1 MNNQSLNSLVYLI
14 FGKENYGLTKIKNT
28 EYESVYACE
37 CKNMLRKDKNYMFVI
52 GNKDIISIGSN
63 VRMEDIANITCI
75 QFRTFTEPILQKVLS
90 NKINIRPELNNIVI
104 KRYNISR
111 DNNGK
116 ISEYLF
122 EYEKRPYNVHL
133 FHTTDSDFEYVVDGT
148 LYSAVITWNTMI
160 MSSVDIVSKQ
170 LPPKE
175 KFSQPQTVYP
185 QPQQYQ
191 PIYPQQPVPPRSQ
204 HVQVQPRPQQVQQ
217 TKKRPTYSQ
226 YQQQVL
232 PNSQQNFSQ
241 RPKPPR

>member
-1 MNNQSLNSLVYLI
+1 MNNQSLNSFVYLI
-14 FGKENYGLTKIKNT
+14 FGKENYGVTKIKNT
-28 EYESVYACE
+28 EFESVYACE

-63 VRMEDIANITCI
+63 VRIEDITNITCI

-90 NKINIRPELNNIVI
+90 NKIEIRPELNNISI
-104 KRYNISR
+104 KRYNITR
-111 DNNGK
+111 DDNGK

-170 LPPKE
+170 LPAAVPHR
-175 KFSQPQTVYP
+175 
-185 QPQQYQ
+185 QPQQQVPRQPQYQ
-191 PIYPQQPVPPRSQ
+191 QPQQ
-204 HVQVQPRPQQVQQ
+204 QVPRPPQQQQ
-217 TKKRPTYSQ
+217 QFRKHPTYSQ
-226 YQQQVL
+226 YQQQIL
-232 PNSQQNFSQ
+232 PNTPPSFTQ
-241 RPKPPR
+241 RPKPSR

>member
-1 MNNQSLNSLVYLI
+1 LI
-14 FGKENYGLTKIKNT
+14 FGKENYGVTKIKNT
-28 EYESVYACE
+28 EFESVYACE

-63 VRMEDIANITCI
+63 VRMEDITNITCI

-90 NKINIRPELNNIVI
+90 NKIDINSELNNISI
-104 KRYNISR
+104 KRYNITK
-111 DNNGK
+111 DNTGK

-175 KFSQPQTVYP
+175 KFNVQQSQQYPQ
-185 QPQQYQ
+185 QPQQYPQQ
-191 PIYPQQPVPPRSQ
+191 PQQYPQQSQQYPQQPQQLQSRP
-204 HVQVQPRPQQVQQ
+204 PRPQQQV
-217 TKKRPTYSQ
+217 KKHPTYSQ
-226 YQQQVL
+226 YQKQVL
-232 PNSQQNFSQ
+232 PNAPSNSSQ
-241 RPKPPR
+241 RTKPH